1 MAYKQCIVIRRD
13 IMEPFDEFVGKM
25 VVQGSHGVGNSLIAL
40 MNGGQNL
47 IDNPPEIVNGEY
59 ELNLKVKVGSGLD
72 DWFRGIYKKICVYV
86 KSEQQ
91 LINLYE
97 KVKETG
103 LPVEM
108 VEDIGLTKF
117 NGQKTKTAICIG
129 PADEVEIDK
138 LTKRLRLL

>member
-1 MAYKQCIVIRRD
+1 MYKQVIVIRKD
-13 IMEPFDEFVGKM
+13 LMDPFEEFVGKM
-25 VVQGSHGVGNSLIAL
+25 IVQGGHGVGLNILSL

-47 IDNPPEIVNGEY
+47 IDNPPKIVNGEY

-72 DWFRGIYKKICVYV
+72 DWFRGIYKKVCVCV
-86 KSEQQ
+86 KSEEQ
-91 LINLYE
+91 LINLYN
-97 KVKETG
+97 KVKDAG